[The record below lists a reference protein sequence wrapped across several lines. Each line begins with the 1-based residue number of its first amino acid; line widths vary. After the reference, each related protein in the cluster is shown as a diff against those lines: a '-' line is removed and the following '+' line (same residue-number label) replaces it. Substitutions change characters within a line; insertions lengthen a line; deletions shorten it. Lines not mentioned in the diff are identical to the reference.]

1 MMSRYRIALT
11 TAAIAAA
18 CLLSPASSAMAQGK
32 GHGNHDERGEH
43 VPPGQAKKK
52 VVTADE
58 AIVVTRDVLVSHGYE
73 IVRVERVRTQ
83 RVVYYRRGN
92 MGRGKGKGP
101 IERIVTADQAIIVTR
116 DVLVSHGYEV
126 VRVDVVHGT
135 RVVYYRRG
143 NMGRG
148 KGKGPIE
155 RIVIR
160 PEPDRVVFVS
170 PPPRGLMVDINVRLG
185 M

>member
-1 MMSRYRIALT
+1 MRRYRIA
-11 TAAIAAA
+11 IAAS
-18 CLLSPASSAMAQGK
+18 LLAAAFLVVPGRDALAQGK
-32 GHGNHDERGEH
+32 GNGKGHGGEL
-43 VPPGQAKKK
+43 PPGQAKK
-52 VVTADE
+52 
-58 AIVVTRDVLVSHGYE
+58 
-73 IVRVERVRTQ
+73 RV
-83 RVVYYRRGN
+83 
-92 MGRGKGKGP
+92 
-101 IERIVTADQAIIVTR
+101 VTADQAIVVTR

-126 VRVDVVHGT
+126 VRVERVQAT

-170 PPPRGLMVDINVRLG
+170 QPPRGLMIDINVRLG

>member
-1 MMSRYRIALT
+1 MRLDIAYSPHSSESVIMRRYRIGLSAGLMAAGSFLLPFHGAL
-11 TAAIAAA
+11 
-18 CLLSPASSAMAQGK
+18 AQGK
-32 GHGNHDERGEH
+32 SHSAKEGH

-52 VVTADE
+52 VVTADQ
-58 AIVVTRDVLVSHGYE
+58 AIVATREVLVSHGYV
-73 IVRVERVRTQ
+73 IVRVDRVQ
-83 RVVYYRRGN
+83 
-92 MGRGKGKGP
+92 
-101 IERIVTADQAIIVTR
+101 E
-116 DVLVSHGYEV
+116 
-126 VRVDVVHGT
+126 T

-155 RIVIR
+155 KIVIR

-170 PPPRGLMVDINVRLG
+170 QPPRGLMIDINLRLG

>member
-1 MMSRYRIALT
+1 MPRYRIALG
-11 TAAIAAA
+11 AALLAAA
-18 CLLSPASSAMAQGK
+18 SLFVPVRGVMAQGK
-32 GHGNHDERGEH
+32 GHGNHDGCGEH
-43 VPPGQAKKK
+43 ESHGRGKKK
-52 VVTADE
+52 VVTADQ
-58 AIVVTRDVLVSHGYE
+58 AIVATRQVLVAHGYE
-73 IVRVERVRTQ
+73 IVRVETVQT
-83 RVVYYRRGN
+83 
-92 MGRGKGKGP
+92 
-101 IERIVTADQAIIVTR
+101 
-116 DVLVSHGYEV
+116 
-126 VRVDVVHGT
+126 T

>member
-1 MMSRYRIALT
+1 MRRYRIA
-11 TAAIAAA
+11 IAAG
-18 CLLSPASSAMAQGK
+18 LLAAAALFCPGRAVLAQGK
-32 GHGNHDERGEH
+32 GHGAAGNH

-52 VVTADE
+52 VVTADQ
-58 AIVVTRDVLVSHGYE
+58 AILVTREVLVSHGFE
-73 IVRVERVRTQ
+73 IVRVE
-83 RVVYYRRGN
+83 
-92 MGRGKGKGP
+92 
-101 IERIVTADQAIIVTR
+101 
-116 DVLVSHGYEV
+116 LVQ
-126 VRVDVVHGT
+126 GT

-155 RIVIR
+155 KIVIR

-170 PPPRGLMVDINVRLG
+170 QPPRGLMIDINLRLG

>member
-1 MMSRYRIALT
+1 MPRYRIAL
-11 TAAIAAA
+11 AAA
-18 CLLSPASSAMAQGK
+18 AVAATCLLFPGSAAMAQGK
-32 GHGNHDERGEH
+32 GHGNRDEQGEH
-43 VPPGQAKKK
+43 EPCGHGKKK
-52 VVTADE
+52 VVTADQ
-58 AIVVTRDVLVSHGYE
+58 AIVVTRQVLVSHGFE
-73 IVRVERVRTQ
+73 IVRVETLRT
-83 RVVYYRRGN
+83 
-92 MGRGKGKGP
+92 
-101 IERIVTADQAIIVTR
+101 
-116 DVLVSHGYEV
+116 
-126 VRVDVVHGT
+126 T

>member
-1 MMSRYRIALT
+1 MRGYRIA
-11 TAAIAAA
+11 IAAG
-18 CLLSPASSAMAQGK
+18 LLAVSALFCPGRAALAQGK
-32 GHGNHDERGEH
+32 GPKH
-43 VPPGQAKKK
+43 VPPGQAKKH
-52 VVTADE
+52 VVTADQ

-73 IVRVERVRTQ
+73 IVRVETV
-83 RVVYYRRGN
+83 
-92 MGRGKGKGP
+92 
-101 IERIVTADQAIIVTR
+101 QA
-116 DVLVSHGYEV
+116 
-126 VRVDVVHGT
+126 T

-155 RIVIR
+155 KIVIR

-170 PPPRGLMVDINVRLG
+170 QPPRGLMVDINVRLG

>member
-1 MMSRYRIALT
+1 MRRYRIAIASLL
-11 TAAIAAA
+11 AAA
-18 CLLSPASSAMAQGK
+18 FLVCPGRGALAQGN
-32 GHGNHDERGEH
+32 GHGGKDRGDRI
-43 VPPGQAKKK
+43 PPGQAKKR

-73 IVRVERVRTQ
+73 IVRVERVA
-83 RVVYYRRGN
+83 
-92 MGRGKGKGP
+92 M
-101 IERIVTADQAIIVTR
+101 
-116 DVLVSHGYEV
+116 
-126 VRVDVVHGT
+126 T

-170 PPPRGLMVDINVRLG
+170 QPPRGLMIDINVRLG

>member
-1 MMSRYRIALT
+1 MDEMANATLCLWYDK
-11 TAAIAAA
+11 AAEEAARFYA
-18 CLLSPASSAMAQGK
+18 RTFPNSHVGDVYHAPADYPSGKAGDVLLVHFTVLGLPCVGLNGGPEFTPNEAFSFQ
-32 GHGNHDERGEH
+32 
-43 VPPGQAKKK
+43 
-52 VVTADE
+52 VVTADQ
-58 AIVVTRDVLVSHGYE
+58 AIFATREVLVSHGYE
-73 IVRVERVRTQ
+73 IVRVERVQT
-83 RVVYYRRGN
+83 
-92 MGRGKGKGP
+92 
-101 IERIVTADQAIIVTR
+101 
-116 DVLVSHGYEV
+116 
-126 VRVDVVHGT
+126 T

>member
-1 MMSRYRIALT
+1 MHRYRIAL
-11 TAAIAAA
+11 AATVLGAAS
-18 CLLSPASSAMAQGK
+18 LLYPGRSVIAQGK
-32 GHGNHDERGEH
+32 SHGNHGEHSEH

-52 VVTADE
+52 VVTADQ
-58 AIVVTRDVLVSHGYE
+58 AIVATREVLVSHGYE
-73 IVRVERVRTQ
+73 IVRVETVRT
-83 RVVYYRRGN
+83 
-92 MGRGKGKGP
+92 
-101 IERIVTADQAIIVTR
+101 
-116 DVLVSHGYEV
+116 
-126 VRVDVVHGT
+126 T

-160 PEPDRVVFVS
+160 PEPDRVVWVS

>member
-1 MMSRYRIALT
+1 MSRYRLAL
-11 TAAIAAA
+11 AAAVVAAA
-18 CLLSPASSAMAQGK
+18 CLLYPGRTAMAQGK
-32 GHGNHDERGEH
+32 GHGDHDEHGDHGDHRHG
-43 VPPGQAKKK
+43 KKK

-73 IVRVERVRTQ
+73 IVRVEQLRTQ

-92 MGRGKGKGP
+92 MGHGKGKGP
-101 IERIVTADQAIIVTR
+101 V
-116 DVLVSHGYEV
+116 
-126 VRVDVVHGT
+126 
-135 RVVYYRRG
+135 
-143 NMGRG
+143 
-148 KGKGPIE
+148 E

>member
-1 MMSRYRIALT
+1 MRLDIAYSPHSSESVTMLRYRIALSAGIM
-11 TAAIAAA
+11 AAGSF
-18 CLLSPASSAMAQGK
+18 LLPLHSGLAQGK
-32 GHGNHDERGEH
+32 SHGTKSGH

-52 VVTADE
+52 VVTADQ
-58 AIVVTRDVLVSHGYE
+58 AIFATREVLVSHGYE
-73 IVRVERVRTQ
+73 IVRVERVQ
-83 RVVYYRRGN
+83 
-92 MGRGKGKGP
+92 
-101 IERIVTADQAIIVTR
+101 
-116 DVLVSHGYEV
+116 
-126 VRVDVVHGT
+126 GT

-170 PPPRGLMVDINVRLG
+170 QPPRGLMIDINLRLG

>member
-1 MMSRYRIALT
+1 MPRYRIAL
-11 TAAIAAA
+11 AAAAVAAA
-18 CLLSPASSAMAQGK
+18 CLFCPDRAAMAQGK
-32 GHGNHDERGEH
+32 GHGNRDGRGDH

-52 VVTADE
+52 VVTADD
-58 AIVVTRDVLVSHGYE
+58 AIFATRQVLVSHGYE
-73 IVRVERVRTQ
+73 IVRVETFRT
-83 RVVYYRRGN
+83 
-92 MGRGKGKGP
+92 
-101 IERIVTADQAIIVTR
+101 
-116 DVLVSHGYEV
+116 
-126 VRVDVVHGT
+126 T

-155 RIVIR
+155 QIVIR

>member
-1 MMSRYRIALT
+1 MPRYRIAL
-11 TAAIAAA
+11 AAA
-18 CLLSPASSAMAQGK
+18 LLAAASLFYPGHSMLAQGK
-32 GHGNHDERGEH
+32 GHGNQNGH

-52 VVTADE
+52 VVTGDQ
-58 AIVVTRDVLVSHGYE
+58 AIFATREVLVSHGYE
-73 IVRVERVRTQ
+73 IVRVETVR
-83 RVVYYRRGN
+83 
-92 MGRGKGKGP
+92 
-101 IERIVTADQAIIVTR
+101 E
-116 DVLVSHGYEV
+116 
-126 VRVDVVHGT
+126 T

-160 PEPDRVVFVS
+160 PEPERIVWVS
-170 PPPRGLMVDINVRLG
+170 PPPKGLLVDINVRLG

>member
-1 MMSRYRIALT
+1 MRGYRIAIT
-11 TAAIAAA
+11 TGLIAM
-18 CLLSPASSAMAQGK
+18 SAVFCPGRDALAQGK
-32 GHGNHDERGEH
+32 GHKG
-43 VPPGQAKKK
+43 VPPGQAKKH
-52 VVTADE
+52 VVTADQ
-58 AIVVTRDVLVSHGYE
+58 AIVVTRDVLVSHGFE
-73 IVRVERVRTQ
+73 IVRVETV
-83 RVVYYRRGN
+83 
-92 MGRGKGKGP
+92 
-101 IERIVTADQAIIVTR
+101 QA
-116 DVLVSHGYEV
+116 
-126 VRVDVVHGT
+126 T

-155 RIVIR
+155 KIVIR

>member
-1 MMSRYRIALT
+1 MRRYRFVV
-11 TAAIAAA
+11 TAGLLAAGS
-18 CLLSPASSAMAQGK
+18 LFVPSRGVLAQGK
-32 GHGNHDERGEH
+32 GHASKSGH
-43 VPPGQAKKK
+43 VPPGHAKKK
-52 VVTADE
+52 VVTADQ
-58 AIVVTRDVLVSHGYE
+58 AIVATREVLVSHGYE
-73 IVRVERVRTQ
+73 IVRVE
-83 RVVYYRRGN
+83 
-92 MGRGKGKGP
+92 
-101 IERIVTADQAIIVTR
+101 
-116 DVLVSHGYEV
+116 LVQ
-126 VRVDVVHGT
+126 GT

-148 KGKGPIE
+148 KGKGPVE

>member
-18 CLLSPASSAMAQGK
+18 CLLSPASSAMGQGK

-101 IERIVTADQAIIVTR
+101 IERIV
-116 DVLVSHGYEV
+116 
-126 VRVDVVHGT
+126 
-135 RVVYYRRG
+135 
-143 NMGRG
+143 
-148 KGKGPIE
+148 
-155 RIVIR
+155 IR